1 MGIAPPRDC
10 ARSASPP
17 SEGARCESL
26 PYPSPIAA
34 SRRRRLLRL
43 SRPMATAEKRRKEIY
58 TYEAPWP
65 VYGLGGS
72 QRPGKENEFRFAV
85 GSFVEEYTNKVQ
97 IVQLDDDKGEFVG
110 RQIFDH
116 P

>member
-1 MGIAPPRDC
+1 
-10 ARSASPP
+10 
-17 SEGARCESL
+17 
-26 PYPSPIAA
+26 
-34 SRRRRLLRL
+34 
-43 SRPMATAEKRRKEIY
+43 MATAEKRRKEIY

-97 IVQLDDDKGEFVG
+97 VVQLDDDKGEFVG

>member
-1 MGIAPPRDC
+1 MRVSPLSTLLGAWC
-10 ARSASPP
+10 SYTGVGTAR
-17 SEGARCESL
+17 
-26 PYPSPIAA
+26 I
-34 SRRRRLLRL
+34 
-43 SRPMATAEKRRKEIY
+43 MATAEKRRKEIY

-97 IVQLDDDKGEFVG
+97 VVQLDDDKGEFVG